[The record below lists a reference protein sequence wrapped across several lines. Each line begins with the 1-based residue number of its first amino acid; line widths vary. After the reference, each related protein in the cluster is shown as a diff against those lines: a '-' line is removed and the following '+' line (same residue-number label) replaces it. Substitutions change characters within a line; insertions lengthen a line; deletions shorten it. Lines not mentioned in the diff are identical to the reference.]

1 MSRCLCVN
9 FGFENIVSVHR
20 STFLIPEALDKCG
33 RFKVVRFRCSTQTEP
48 FYAKGLLGLLDCE
61 RESTSEFETDHAVM
75 AVRKMEQLVLRFCTP
90 MGKRGQPLAPDHA
103 LFDHIVKHVYTVA
116 ADGAAD
122 ERRALFLAAIR
133 VFTSVVLVI
142 RDPAHAIRIAVKH
155 PLHSDAV
162 FGDVW
167 EELFDKRHALVPDI
181 QNSEK
186 WRNLFRVIQA
196 EVLAMPGQSQPLA
209 CVLKHL
215 SFAKQRFDSAAS
227 PEGKLALMLLPVATL
242 LASMAS
248 DQRLKTDQRQRATDT
263 LKKFTS
269 KFCLALG
276 LSADWGIVCEVYVG
290 WHSGLLLVGWLSWG
304 LTPWIGLL

>member
-1 MSRCLCVN
+1 M
-9 FGFENIVSVHR
+9 
-20 STFLIPEALDKCG
+20 
-33 RFKVVRFRCSTQTEP
+33 VRFRCDTQTEP
-48 FYAKGLLGLLDCE
+48 FYAKGILGVLDCE
-61 RESTSEFETDHAVM
+61 RERTTDFETDHAVV
-75 AVRKMEQLVLRFCTP
+75 AVRKLEELVLRFCTA
-90 MGKRGQPLAPDHA
+90 MWKRGQPLAPDLA
-103 LFDHIVKHVYTVA
+103 LSDHIFKRVYTIA

-142 RDPAHAIRIAVKH
+142 RDPAHAIRISVKV

-162 FGDVW
+162 FGEVW
-167 EELFDKRHALVPDI
+167 TELFDKRHALVPDI

-186 WRNLFRVIQA
+186 WRNLFRVIQS
-196 EVLAMPGQSQPLA
+196 EVLAMPGQTQPLA

-242 LASMAS
+242 LSSIAS
-248 DQRLKTDQRQRATDT
+248 DQRHNRDQRQRATET

-269 KFCLALG
+269 KFSLALG
-276 LSADWGIVCEVYVG
+276 LSADWGIVCEACVG
-290 WHSGLLLVGWLSWG
+290 
-304 LTPWIGLL
+304 